1 MYIYSV
7 LKVNYKSEVKD
18 TRKKKPLTCDDFS
31 FLVFFLIKDNFM
43 MMDDAVL
50 CMCFSKDSEMLATGA
65 QDGKIKVKWQLL
77 KLC

>member
-1 MYIYSV
+1 MYIYIV

-18 TRKKKPLTCDDFS
+18 TRKKNPLTCDDFS